1 MRTLLDFEK
10 PIAELEAKL
19 AEMKKLAIDNNVD
32 VSAAAAQLEASIE
45 ELKKETF
52 SNLTRWQRVQ
62 LSRHPDRP
70 YTFDYIEKIDKA
82 LIGDENPIENPE
94 LLDKRKKS

>member
-32 VSAAAAQLEASIE
+32 VSTAAAQLKLALKNSKRNFLKLDTLAKSSAVSSPRTSIY
-45 ELKKETF
+45 
-52 SNLTRWQRVQ
+52 TRLHRAHV
-62 LSRHPDRP
+62 
-70 YTFDYIEKIDKA
+70 
-82 LIGDENPIENPE
+82 
-94 LLDKRKKS
+94 